1 MVSGTV
7 AASGARHRVV
17 HAVFDLARTR
27 QALLSIAQPALGAV
41 LALGGLPSPR
51 VMALGLLAA
60 ATGFLA
66 VFSLNDVLDRRV
78 DEQALRQGKA
88 EFEGYDLDTVYSRHP
103 LAAGAIKP
111 AFAIAWV
118 GSLGLVS
125 AVTAW
130 TLAPACLALFAL
142 AVALEVVYCSLRSVT
157 WLKTFLSGL
166 MVGVGG
172 LAGWVAVAPL
182 SLRAV
187 PFFAFLALW
196 EIAGRNIP
204 NDLADRVAD
213 GLTGIT
219 TVSTVLGERA
229 AGLGVLLG
237 ASAAIVPLGMLPVTT
252 WAKTA
257 LLLLAL
263 WAMVLPAF
271 ALVGRPIGE
280 QAARYFNRA
289 SLLPALMLPIVVLAT
304 EVLR

>member
-1 MVSGTV
+1 MASGTV
-7 AASGARHRVV
+7 TASGTRSGVL

-41 LALGGLPSPR
+41 LALGGLPEPR

-78 DEQALRQGKA
+78 DEQALQQGKA

-103 LAAGAIKP
+103 LAAGALKP
-111 AFAIAWV
+111 AFAFAWV
-118 GSLGLVS
+118 GTLGLVS
-125 AVTAW
+125 ALAAW

-142 AVALEVVYCSLRSVT
+142 AVALEVLYCSLRSVT

-172 LAGWVAVAPL
+172 LAGWAAVAPL
-182 SLRAV
+182 SARAL

-213 GLTGIT
+213 SLTGIT
-219 TVSTVLGERA
+219 TVSTVFGERA

-237 ASAAIVPLGMLPVTT
+237 ASAAIVPLGLLPITT
-252 WAKTA
+252 WARTA

-271 ALVGRPIGE
+271 ALVGRPISE

-289 SLLPALMLPIVVLAT
+289 SLLPALMLPIVILAT